1 MLPLCFIRCVI
12 FQMSSFHLLFVSN
25 STISLIDAAFE
36 KHWIVTRFLYVFDL
50 CLNYSRSFN
59 ERMFHVNTL
68 DSVVF
73 ASHSYSIWGQIV
85 NPVVE
90 WMKWKKKMLHVIGT
104 RAYDWKWAIRLNLK
118 VEVNPLFDR
127 INNWFFFSTCFAVWK
142 KRLPGKTFRRQTIQ
156 TLVKCSDSSTI
167 KCCIVHTMT
176 RRSNR
181 RR

>member
-1 MLPLCFIRCVI
+1 MCNFSNVKFSSVVCFQQYDFIDWCSIWKTLNRNEVSLCFWLVLELQSLIQWTYVSRKYTWFRCICLSFV
-12 FQMSSFHLLFVSN
+12 FHLGANCKS
-25 STISLIDAAFE
+25 
-36 KHWIVTRFLYVFDL
+36 
-50 CLNYSRSFN
+50 SRRMN
-59 ERMFHVNTL
+59 EM
-68 DSVVF
+68 
-73 ASHSYSIWGQIV
+73 
-85 NPVVE
+85 
-90 WMKWKKKMLHVIGT
+90 KKKMLHVIGT